1 MPPGCG
7 ARTSTRTPGI
17 STDTSFIYI
26 CPRTS
31 KRDLPTDTFPLRRCL
46 YDARDLTL
54 EQMEGNHTIWIEKY
68 RPRKLDDIVGQKEI
82 VVRLQSYVK
91 SGSLPHLLFTGSAGV
106 GKTTAAVALAR
117 EFFGEA
123 WHMNFREMNASDE
136 RGIDVVRNQIK
147 QFARTS
153 PLAGATFKILF
164 LDEADALTTDAQ
176 AALRRTMETYAHT
189 CRFILSCNYSSKIID
204 PIQSRCAIYRFRPLD
219 RDAVVEEVQRIAAAE
234 GLTVTEGGLDAVVY
248 VAQGDMRKAIN
259 ALQGAAIVSPTIDE
273 SMIYAITSTAR
284 PEEINELLDLAVAG
298 DFDGAERSLE
308 DLVRGRGIAPN
319 ELINQCYRTL
329 IKRDMNRTLKVEMID
344 ALGETD
350 FRLSEG
356 ASSEIQLE
364 AMVAR
369 FVLSAQKYT

>member
-1 MPPGCG
+1 
-7 ARTSTRTPGI
+7 
-17 STDTSFIYI
+17 
-26 CPRTS
+26 
-31 KRDLPTDTFPLRRCL
+31 
-46 YDARDLTL
+46 
-54 EQMEGNHTIWIEKY
+54 MEGNHTIWIEKY